1 MCIKHSVNTVLT
13 RQIMKKTCHYHLF
26 YITISCCTTLIW
38 FYLGLIQFNN
48 STKAKAN
55 KLIDKLYLFKRI
67 IHKTTDGNYAT
78 VKYSKRH
85 SFTHLQI
92 LNLWSNISEI
102 CKYPFLPLFILKLN
116 AFLKT
121 TTLRDNKKELLR
133 NYPKPIM
140 EHNFQLLSL
149 L

>member
-1 MCIKHSVNTVLT
+1 MYKEYVSNTVLT
-13 RQIMKKTCHYHLF
+13 RHIMKKTYHYHLF
-26 YITISCCTTLIW
+26 YITILCCTTLTW

-55 KLIDKLYLFKRI
+55 KLIDKLYLLKRI

-78 VKYSKRH
+78 VKYSKRY

-92 LNLWSNISEI
+92 NLWSNVSKI

-116 AFLKT
+116 AFFKR
-121 TTLRDNKKELLR
+121 TTLRDKKKELLR